1 MEAEKLTSLEA
12 LDTLYDK
19 LANIGEKIHE
29 WDSEET
35 GEIFYL
41 ADTQGIIASSYF
53 ASKGQLNRLGEKV
66 GIAIGKG
73 HPTVLSAV
81 GFERGILY
89 DNVQLG
95 ADENWRY
102 VKDNLTG
109 LVTLRRGIV
118 SHENQLLIWSPSTT
132 GRTTIP
138 ESYIAGGAET
148 SLPLFGTRTP
158 TTILYKTSVVDFLLK
173 IVKTDL
179 GIE

>member
-12 LDTLYDK
+12 LDILYDK
-19 LANIGEKIHE
+19 LVLIGEKIHE

-41 ADTQGIIASSYF
+41 GDTQGIIASSYF

-81 GFERGILY
+81 GFEKGILY
-89 DNVQLG
+89 DNVQLEANESWG
-95 ADENWRY
+95 Y

-109 LVTLRRGIV
+109 LITLRRGIV
-118 SHENQLLIWSPSTT
+118 SHENQLLVWSPSTT
-132 GRTTIP
+132 GRMAIP
-138 ESYIAGGAET
+138 EGYIGGGAET
-148 SLPLFGTRTP
+148 SLPLFGSRTS
-158 TTILYKTSVVDFLLK
+158 TAILYKTSVV
-173 IVKTDL
+173 
-179 GIE
+179 